1 MHVVVKQNPRNPQ
14 NPQNPGLE
22 AFNCR
27 TMAAAA
33 AVGKTKIAVTDPLI
47 RPDKGLRK
55 RSAQPCKAEPTS
67 SVKPTPNTRRC
78 CALRG
83 NKQPL
88 DSLFYAPL
96 SFYITVYSQLES
108 LAKLFSPNHSTY
120 AHSLIASQS
129 SEPCCVVIAPALADL
144 S

>member
-14 NPQNPGLE
+14 NPGLG

-27 TMAAAA
+27 TLAAAA
-33 AVGKTKIAVTDPLI
+33 AVGKTKIATTDRLI

-55 RSAQPCKAEPTS
+55 RSAQPCKAEPTG
-67 SVKPTPNTRRC
+67 SVKPTLDTRRC

-88 DSLFYAPL
+88 DRFFYAP
-96 SFYITVYSQLES
+96 
-108 LAKLFSPNHSTY
+108 
-120 AHSLIASQS
+120 
-129 SEPCCVVIAPALADL
+129 
-144 S
+144 